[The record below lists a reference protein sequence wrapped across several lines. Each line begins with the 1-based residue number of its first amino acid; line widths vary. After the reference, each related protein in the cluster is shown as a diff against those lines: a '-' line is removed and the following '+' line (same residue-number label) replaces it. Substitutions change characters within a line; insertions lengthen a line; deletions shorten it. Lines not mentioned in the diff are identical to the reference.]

1 MLTIDN
7 LTLTHRKDLAVLV
20 DSLSLAVGDGERL
33 ALIGE
38 EGNGKSTLL
47 RVLAGDVS
55 VNDYIEVTGSFSCRG
70 RAGYLPQELL
80 ADEREKSAY
89 DFFCASPVFFDQSP
103 KDLGQLAARLAL
115 PADVFYSPQRMADFS
130 GGERVK
136 LQLAR
141 LLMAAPEALLLDE
154 PTNDLDGDSVRWLE
168 DFLLTCK
175 LTVLFVSHDEAL
187 LSRAATSVLL
197 LERLRRRQA
206 PRATL
211 YAMGYDRF
219 YEERIAAFDK
229 QTQIARKERE
239 DFQAKMARYEAIRRK
254 VEHDQNA
261 VSRNDPH
268 GGRLLKKK
276 MHAVQAM
283 GRRFER
289 EQDSLTAL
297 PEQEEAIFAKLD
309 CTPLP
314 AAKTVLDLA
323 CPALSIDG
331 QTLCQDI
338 RLTVRADE
346 KLCICG
352 KNGVGKSTLL
362 RFIRDTLEKRA
373 DLRVF
378 YMPQDPGE
386 LLDLRLSPV
395 ELLAPSGEKDAL
407 SRAGLLLGSM
417 KFTADEMR
425 HPCAGLSGGQKA
437 KLMFLM
443 MAESRADVLLLDEPT
458 RNLSPLS
465 GPVVRK
471 LFADYPGCII
481 AVSHDRR
488 FAETVCTRAVRLAR
502 EGVRE
507 APVSDIL

>member
-1 MLTIDN
+1 MLTIDS
-7 LTLTHRKDLAVLV
+7 LTLTHRKDLTVLV

-55 VNDYIEVTGSFSCRG
+55 VNDYIEVSGSFSCRG
-70 RAGYLPQELL
+70 RAGYLPQELP

-103 KDLGQLAARLAL
+103 KDLGQLAAQLAL
-115 PADVFYSPQRMADFS
+115 PADVFYSPQCMADFS

-141 LLMAAPEALLLDE
+141 LLMASPEVLLLDE

-168 DFLLTCK
+168 DFLSSCK

-219 YEERIAAFDK
+219 YEERAAAFDR

-254 VEHDQNA
+254 VEHDQN
-261 VSRNDPH
+261 VISRGDPH

-289 EQDSLTAL
+289 ERDSLTAL

-314 AAKTVLDLA
+314 SAKTVLDLD

-362 RFIRDTLEKRA
+362 RLIRDTLAKRA

-386 LLDLRLSPV
+386 LLNLCLSPV

-488 FAETVCTRAVRLAR
+488 FAETVCTRSVRLAR

>member
-1 MLTIDN
+1 MLTIHN

-55 VNDYIEVTGSFSCRG
+55 VNNYIEVTGSFSCRG
-70 RAGYLPQELL
+70 RAGYLPQELP

-141 LLMAAPEALLLDE
+141 LLMASPDVLLLDE

-168 DFLLTCK
+168 DFLSSCK

-219 YEERIAAFDK
+219 YEERAAAFDR

-239 DFQAKMARYEAIRRK
+239 DFQAKMARYETIRRK

-289 EQDSLTAL
+289 EQDSLTAM

-314 AAKTVLDLA
+314 AAKTVLDLD

-338 RLTVRADE
+338 RLTVRAGE

-362 RFIRDTLEKRA
+362 RFIRDTLKKRA

-417 KFTADEMR
+417 KFTADEMN
-425 HPCAGLSGGQKA
+425 HPCAALSGGQKI